1 MDPLA
6 FSQEIFAFDSVL
18 EEYFNNPSAYRKLVQ
33 PDFAGPIV
41 PSPASA
47 SASEDRYFD
56 VATPAPERSW
66 AENNNNG
73 DNDEE
78 ENFGLFPVPSWLRV

>member
-18 EEYFNNPSAYRKLVQ
+18 QEYFNNPSAYRKLVQ

-47 SASEDRYFD
+47 SASEDRYYD
-56 VATPAPERSW
+56 VATPAPDVAGSKT
-66 AENNNNG
+66 
-73 DNDEE
+73 
-78 ENFGLFPVPSWLRV
+78 